1 MSLAARIT
9 LIVLFLLTLGTV
21 ATGLAFYEQTRRSLE
36 KDLQKRLETR
46 LLWIE
51 TALDVNTAD
60 GDMELTARAE
70 LAGAA
75 DYWEVGTV
83 DGRVLWA
90 SEPPPDGTRI
100 VSGSVRRTSGLPLAS
115 LIRAS
120 EIIEGEKSLGVVP
133 PLVREAARE
142 AVPGLLLCE
151 ADPQIEGEEIFYRI
165 EGAARGKEWDIDVT
179 SAGQVLSVKEDGPR
193 YGQYR
198 FPSGKRLELIF
209 TARTSV
215 APLNRELGRFVRTM
229 LVIGPFG
236 LLLTGTLLALAI
248 RAQLVPLARMAEQ
261 AAAIGPGDTS
271 VRLGPVGS
279 SVEAVRLRNAVN
291 GMLERLTLGWERER
305 RFAATAAHELR
316 TPLAQVKTD
325 IEVALRRERDASEYR
340 AVLTET
346 LADVDRLQHL
356 VQGLLHLARSPEPG
370 SVPGR
375 PIPLSDVLRKAVAE
389 YGPARLRDEAASEG
403 VLIAGDDDLFIA
415 AVGNVLE
422 NAARYA
428 PGNPPLLEVEADND
442 MVRVTITDSGPGIP
456 AEDCERIFV
465 PLTRLDARSVK
476 GMGLGLGLTV
486 ARATLRAFGGD
497 LTCQPRTEGGRGA
510 AFLFTFRRVPTVGQD
525 ATEH

>member
-9 LIVLFLLTLGTV
+9 LIVLFLLTLGTA

-60 GDMELTARAE
+60 GDMELTARTE
-70 LAGAA
+70 LTGAA
-75 DYWEVGTV
+75 DYWEVRTAE
-83 DGRVLWA
+83 GRLLWA
-90 SEPPPDGTRI
+90 SDPPLDGAQTVSHTVRQAYGPPPTRA
-100 VSGSVRRTSGLPLAS
+100 VRAG
-115 LIRAS
+115 

-133 PLVREAARE
+133 SQVREAARQ

-151 ADPQIEGEEIFYRI
+151 ADPQPQNEEIIYRI
-165 EGAARGKEWDIDVT
+165 EGAARGKEWDIEVT
-179 SAGQVLSVKEDGPR
+179 SGGQVLSVREDGPR

-198 FPSGKRLELIF
+198 FPAGKRLGLIF
-209 TARTSV
+209 TARTGV

-229 LVIGPFG
+229 LLIGPLG

-248 RAQLVPLARMAEQ
+248 RAQLAPLARMAEQ

-271 VRLGPVGS
+271 VRLGAVGS

-291 GMLERLTLGWERER
+291 AMLERLTQGWERER

-325 IEVALRRERDASEYR
+325 IEVALRRERDAGEYR

-346 LADVDRLQHL
+346 LTDVDRLQHL
-356 VQGLLHLARSPEPG
+356 VQGLLYLARSPEPG

-375 PIPLSDVLRKAVAE
+375 PIPVSDVLRKAVTE
-389 YGPARLRDEAASEG
+389 YGPARLRDEVASDG
-403 VLIAGDDDLFIA
+403 LLVAGDHDLFTA

-422 NAARYA
+422 NAAHYA
-428 PGNPPLLEVEADND
+428 PGEPPTLEVEADND
-442 MVRVTITDSGPGIP
+442 LVRVTITDSGPGIS
-456 AEDCERIFV
+456 AEDCERIFE
-465 PLTRLDARSVK
+465 PLTRLERSVK
-476 GMGLGLGLTV
+476 GTGLGLGLTV

-497 LTCQPRTEGGRGA
+497 LICRSGAENAPGA
-510 AFLFTFRRVPTVGQD
+510 AFLFTFRRVRERGQD
-525 ATEH
+525 SKEP